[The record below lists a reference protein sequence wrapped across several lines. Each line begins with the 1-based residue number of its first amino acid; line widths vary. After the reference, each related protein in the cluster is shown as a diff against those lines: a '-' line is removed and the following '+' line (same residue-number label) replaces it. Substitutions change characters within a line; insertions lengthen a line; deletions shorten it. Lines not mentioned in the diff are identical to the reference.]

1 MEMLAMVVL
10 SHRHNKEETISKK
23 EKDFDFS
30 IVRDT
35 MYKYSKKAQERFFRV
50 PTLAFLFVTFASDC
64 RKFIG
69 QKFGCKGADYVEK
82 MRQEVEVLRLE
93 ACECMRKMRTER
105 VAKELYSLVQ
115 GSARK

>member
-50 PTLAFLFVTFASDC
+50 PALAFLFVTFATDC
-64 RKFIG
+64 HKFIG
-69 QKFGCKGADYVEK
+69 QKFGAKGADYVAK
-82 MRQEVEVLRLE
+82 MREEVQELCQE
-93 ACECMRKMRTER
+93 ACECLRKMRAER
-105 VAKELYSLVQ
+105 GAKELYSLVHA
-115 GSARK
+115 SAKK